1 MRRVDFYV
9 HGGCL
14 SEQSILS
21 LAAEVLELDPTWTVT
36 VHQLTEPD
44 IERQGFS
51 VLPAIVINGRTV
63 ATGVPNKEWL
73 LRKMG
78 EWTQLNQ

>member
-9 HGGCL
+9 HSGCL
-14 SEQSILS
+14 SEKSILS
-21 LAAEVLELDPTWTVT
+21 LAVEVLKLDPTWTVT
-36 VHQLTEPD
+36 VHQLAEPD
-44 IERQGFS
+44 IERQGFA